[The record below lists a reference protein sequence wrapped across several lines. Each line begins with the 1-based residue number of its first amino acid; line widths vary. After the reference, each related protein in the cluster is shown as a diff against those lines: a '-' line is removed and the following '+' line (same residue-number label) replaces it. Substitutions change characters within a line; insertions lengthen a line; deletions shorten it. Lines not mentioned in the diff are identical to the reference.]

1 MKTKAEIK
9 KENGDCPLDE
19 IVMITKIGS
28 NYTEFKACMEKY
40 TRDWW
45 Y

>member
-9 KENGDCPLDE
+9 SEIGNYSLDE
-19 IVMITKIGS
+19 MVMITKIGN
-28 NYTEFKACMEKY
+28 NYTEFKTCMEKY

-45 Y
+45 F